1 MLLWC
6 TTDYIGD
13 EHERNNFLM
22 QVLQQKFGLLK
33 LSYVDDEESQL
44 QRTSHAKSN
53 SNTHE
58 KEKRSKGIR
67 FASFPLLLDYVT
79 VNYDKL
85 FMIEDIYSL
94 HDLNLLRKRPFFCHI
109 HVDLPLNLR
118 FDLYKQNFATTNPAE
133 KSLPL
138 VADFQQASLNA
149 DSTNNKK
156 NNFDNVQTDFLNF
169 VNKESHYHTTRKVLL
184 LQNYNALLSCV
195 PNFLT
200 SPHSS
205 ANTQDI
211 STIFSNFST
220 QVEELLK
227 NSKFFKC
234 PRGAPPLRPS
244 WDQYFMKLANLA
256 ASRSNCMKRK
266 VGCCIVQDSRIIATG
281 YNGTPRHLKNCF
293 DGGCERCNS
302 GNSKNLHTCLCL
314 HAEENALLEA
324 GRSRI
329 AEKDCI
335 LYCDTCPCVTCSV
348 KIVQTGITE
357 VVYSQSYSMD
367 EQSFKIFQE
376 GHVKVRQY
384 KHQESDTLIYQVF
397 ENSYKECF

>member
-13 EHERNNFLM
+13 EQARSNLLM
-22 QVLQQKFGLLK
+22 DVLQQKFGLSK
-33 LSYVDDEESQL
+33 LSYIHDQKN
-44 QRTSHAKSN
+44 QAHHTSHTESN
-53 SNTHE
+53 GNTHE
-58 KEKRSKGIR
+58 KEQRANSIR
-67 FASFPLLLDYVT
+67 FASFTLLLDYVT

-85 FMIEDIYSL
+85 FVIEDVYSL
-94 HDLNLLRKRPFFCHI
+94 NDLKLLRKRPFFCHI

-118 FDLYKQNFATTNPAE
+118 YELYKQNFAKPNHAE
-133 KSLPL
+133 QSLPL
-138 VADFQQASLNA
+138 IADFQQTLSNA
-149 DSTNNKK
+149 DSANNGKH
-156 NNFDNVQTDFLNF
+156 NFENVQLDFPSF
-169 VNKESHYHTTRKVLL
+169 VNKDSYYHTTRKVLL
-184 LQNYNALLSCV
+184 LQHYDALLSCV

-200 SPHSS
+200 SPYLSTN
-205 ANTQDI
+205 AQDI
-211 STIFSNFST
+211 AVVFSNFSM
-220 QVEELLK
+220 QVEKLLR
-227 NSKFFKC
+227 NSKFFNC
-234 PRGAPPLRPS
+234 PKGAPPLRPS

-357 VVYSQSYSMD
+357 VVYSQSYNMD

-384 KHQESDTLIYQVF
+384 KHQDSDTLLYQVF